1 MIFFFKEFEMNNL
14 LIPFADNGGQIH
26 AGGNNFPLRGW
37 KDSLWEGGV
46 HGVGFVHGQML
57 KRKGSV
63 SRDLI
68 HVSDWFPTLISMV
81 GGTLNGTKPLDGMDQ
96 WKTIR

>member
-1 MIFFFKEFEMNNL
+1 M
-14 LIPFADNGGQIH
+14 
-26 AGGNNFPLRGW
+26 
-37 KDSLWEGGV
+37 

-57 KRKGSV
+57 KRKGVV

-81 GGTLNGTKPLDGMDQ
+81 GGNLNGTKPLDGMDQ
-96 WKTIR
+96 WKTIRLTFYKHVGPSNFKNRQIL